1 MSDIVFLRTW
11 YPVTVN
17 KYYNPVTDLLR
28 ERGHEWQGMKTVYQL
43 RKEKGLQVD
52 QNPNSEYKP
61 IERKKFI
68 AKTVHVPSKMQAQ
81 LPYNMYNKKI
91 VENPEVESYKRKY
104 DVAVKKDK
112 LDVQREKVMDD
123 LKFLQGY
130 REQKVAATAAKKLV
144 EHQRVIA
151 KQTEIREQRSKENRK
166 QIFRLEGMIKQDR
179 EKKMERGK
187 SGEPAKKK
195 RKKF

>member
-11 YPVTVN
+11 YPVSVN

-28 ERGHEWQGMKTVYQL
+28 ERGNEWKGMKTVYQL
-43 RKEKGLQVD
+43 RKERGLQAE
-52 QNPNSEYKP
+52 QNPNSEYKT

-68 AKTVHVPSKMQAQ
+68 AKTVHIPAKMQSQ
-81 LPYNMYNKKI
+81 LPYQMYNKQI
-91 VENPEVESYKRKY
+91 VENPEVETYKRKY

-112 LDVQREKVMDD
+112 LEVQRDKVMED
-123 LKFLQGY
+123 LRFLQDY
-130 REQKVAATAAKKLV
+130 REQKVSTTAAKKFAD
-144 EHQRVIA
+144 HQKVMA
-151 KQTEIREQRSKENRK
+151 KQNEVREQRSKENRK

-187 SGEPAKKK
+187 GEPAKKK